1 MEVIKYLQRIG
12 FKGKPMPEAETLIEL
27 HRAHLFTVPF
37 ENLDIHLGKEI
48 ILDAEK
54 FYEKIVLSNR
64 GGFCYEL
71 NGLFFTLLKRLG
83 YDAKMISARVA
94 NSKGGF
100 GKDFDHMAIIVK
112 LDDEWLVD
120 VGFGDSFILPI
131 KLEIDLPQPQYG
143 FIYKIVKHE
152 DEYLKLIRS
161 QDGSEFKDQYIFTRK
176 GRALEEY
183 KEMCIYN
190 QTSPQT
196 SFTQKRI
203 CTLATEDGRITLS
216 DLKLIITQ
224 NGVKT
229 ETMLKSEEEYLTC
242 LKKYFNI
249 DVKEQWL

>member
-1 MEVIKYLQRIG
+1 MELNKYLQRIG
-12 FKGKPMPEAETLIEL
+12 FKDKHKPDVETLFQF

-48 ILDAEK
+48 ILDTEK

-71 NGLFFTLLKRLG
+71 NGLFFTLLKQLG

-131 KLEIDLPQPQYG
+131 KLEIDLLQPQYG
-143 FIYKIVKHE
+143 FIYKIVKHD
-152 DEYLKLIRS
+152 DENLKLMRS
-161 QDGSEFKDQYIFTRK
+161 QDGNEFNDQYIFTRK
-176 GRALEEY
+176 ERALEEY
-183 KEMCIYN
+183 TKMCIYN

-229 ETMLKSEEEYLTC
+229 ETQLKDEEEFNLNLRKHFKIYL
-242 LKKYFNI
+242 
-249 DVKEQWL
+249 